1 MDNIR
6 ILEDSINAF
15 DKYQLVNSKGKSKH
29 VSFHTEVE
37 AFNEFGERM
46 WKDHNEL
53 LLEGGLFTLSK
64 ISGLKPPLTIKSL
77 NSDFGVQA
85 TETDSDGPR
94 ANDVICGFVIGISGC
109 GDVFDTVK
117 PVYYKDRRITT
128 MVPFRKIEVADT
140 ATIEEVSDRKYY
152 LKVTKDGTNEYYL
165 KKFESKGVI
174 KAEYED
180 GTPVDANVAD
190 TTDDRI
196 INTYIQYT
204 LKINKNDV
212 REWFKMSLGNL
223 KKCRVN
229 SLALVHGYMG
239 DSKEY
244 KGVRCFSNINFNNEP
259 FDNETKEL
267 TVIYKI
273 YI

>member
-1 MDNIR
+1 MDNIK

-15 DKYQLVNSKGKSKH
+15 DKYQIVNSGGESKH
-29 VSFHTEVE
+29 ASFHTEVE
-37 AFNEFGERM
+37 CYNEFGEM
-46 WKDHNEL
+46 LWKDHNEL

-64 ISGLKPPLTIKSL
+64 ISGLNPPITLKSL

-85 TETDSDGPR
+85 TETDSNGPR
-94 ANDVICGFVIGISGC
+94 TNDVICGFVIGISGC
-109 GDVFDTVK
+109 GDLFDSVK
-117 PVYYKDRRITT
+117 PVYYKDRRILT
-128 MVPFRKIEVADT
+128 MVPFRKVET
-140 ATIEEVSDRKYY
+140 AKANTIETTNDRKYY
-152 LKVTKDGTNEYYL
+152 LKVTKDGYYEYYL
-165 KKFESKGVI
+165 KKFETAGEI
-174 KAEYED
+174 KAEFED
-180 GTPVDANVAD
+180 GTPVPANVSEND
-190 TTDDRI
+190 TDKI
-196 INTYIQYT
+196 INTYVQYT

-212 REWFKMSLGNL
+212 REWFKISVGNL

-239 DSKEY
+239 DSNEY
-244 KGVRCFSNINFNNEP
+244 KGLRCFSNINFNNEP

>member
-1 MDNIR
+1 MDNIK

-15 DKYQLVNSKGKSKH
+15 DKYQMINSKGKSKH
-29 VSFHTEVE
+29 ASFHTEVE
-37 AFNEFGERM
+37 CYNEFGEM
-46 WKDHNEL
+46 LWKDHNEL
-53 LLEGGLFTLSK
+53 LLEGGLFTLAK
-64 ISGLKPPLTIKSL
+64 ISGLSTPITIKSL

-85 TETDSDGPR
+85 TETDNVGPR

-128 MVPFRKIEVADT
+128 MVPFRQVEVANKNS
-140 ATIEEVSDRKYY
+140 IESVDDRKYY
-152 LKVTKDGTNEYYL
+152 LKVTKNGYCEYYL
-165 KKFESKGVI
+165 KKFETQGEI

-180 GTPVDANVAD
+180 GTAVPANVSENP
-190 TTDDRI
+190 TDQI
-196 INTYIQYT
+196 INTYVQYT

-212 REWFKMSLGNL
+212 REWFKITQGNL

-229 SLALVHGYMG
+229 TLALVHGYMG
-239 DSKEY
+239 DSDEY
-244 KGVRCFSNINFNNEP
+244 KGLRCFSNINFNNEP